1 MYLRRAAAGF
11 LDAEFDLV
19 LQRVVE
25 ETVRAAA
32 SVKPFDDQEIF
43 PL

>member
-1 MYLRRAAAGF
+1 MIYPEVMLPSRIQVHTKKIQRA
-11 LDAEFDLV
+11 
-19 LQRVVE
+19 VE